1 MISTQAAA
9 ARRIHFAGAIWSGL
23 IAGLVFLMIEMT
35 MLMMMG
41 QSPWGPP
48 RMMGAIV
55 LGPDALPPPASFD
68 MGAVGAAMLVHFP
81 LSVLYAFILG
91 LALERLSLWTSLF
104 AGAVFGVAIYFI
116 NFHGFTALFPWFA
129 EARGIGSIAGH
140 LAYGV
145 VLAFAYKKLVR

>member
-1 MISTQAAA
+1 
-9 ARRIHFAGAIWSGL
+9 
-23 IAGLVFLMIEMT
+23 
-35 MLMMMG
+35 
-41 QSPWGPP
+41 
-48 RMMGAIV
+48 MGAII

-68 MGAVGAAMLVHFP
+68 LGAVGAAMLVHLP

-91 LALERLSLWTSLF
+91 FALERLSLWTSFF
-104 AGAVFGVAIYFI
+104 AGAVFGVVIYFI

-129 EARGIGSIAGH
+129 EVRGIGSIAGH

>member
-91 LALERLSLWTSLF
+91 LALERLSLGPPFLPARCS
-104 AGAVFGVAIYFI
+104 VSRSISSI
-116 NFHGFTALFPWFA
+116 STASRRCFRGSPRRA
-129 EARGIGSIAGH
+129 E
-140 LAYGV
+140 
-145 VLAFAYKKLVR
+145 